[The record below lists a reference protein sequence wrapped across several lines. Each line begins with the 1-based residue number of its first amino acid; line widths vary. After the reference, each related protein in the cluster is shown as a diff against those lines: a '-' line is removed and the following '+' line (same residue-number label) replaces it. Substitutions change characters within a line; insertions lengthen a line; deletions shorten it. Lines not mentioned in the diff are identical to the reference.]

1 MKCYWMFENARVTA
15 FTVSELLGENQHG
28 GGGGVKITSPPSPRL
43 GSKESFL
50 WYMLYLDL
58 MNFVDSYEKESNIW

>member
-1 MKCYWMFENARVTA
+1 MFENARVTA
-15 FTVSELLGENQHG
+15 LTVSELLGENQRG
-28 GGGGVKITSPPSPRL
+28 GGGGVKITSSLSPRL